1 MSEEERERK
10 ESDKQLRKEER
21 GDTRQEERDSCHRW
35 KKRIRGCKESPL
47 PMRRGWNRGGRREGA
62 SKREE
67 TPPKALLYLSYNY
80 HNRASNHPSPP
91 PYSPPRPP
99 STDHLPPPFL
109 QPLPNSRNRKLE
121 TREYIF
127 SSFFSAWNCLPRD
140 VDRWQSMLTA
150 KDHWNRGINVPGQ
163 ARNFVHF
170 TDSWQRGEIISLFR
184 IRSIIFDS
192 NFFSFLNFLKQLYLY
207 LWRMTFPWI
216 ISIT

>member
-1 MSEEERERK
+1 MHSVKRERRRILNETAASPRGNVEPTERKERRDGKEELKEMSEEERERE

-127 SSFFSAWNCLPRD
+127 SSFFSA
-140 VDRWQSMLTA
+140 
-150 KDHWNRGINVPGQ
+150 
-163 ARNFVHF
+163 
-170 TDSWQRGEIISLFR
+170 
-184 IRSIIFDS
+184 
-192 NFFSFLNFLKQLYLY
+192 
-207 LWRMTFPWI
+207 
-216 ISIT
+216 